1 MRVGKTP
8 KVRKIGARPPRLCP
22 ERRAGAIDSRYD
34 APLYRSAES
43 FSMSRTRMTGAA
55 RLLALLALLVSS
67 AFASAAEKVLYDKPS
82 AYNNIIVTEDES
94 GLRVLRFERGGAR
107 QTIAKPGDPTFLG
120 FAYTKVAFAGL
131 ALSPEPRRIMIVGLG
146 GGTMPMFLRHYY
158 PNATIDV
165 VDIDPDVVHVAREYF
180 GFREDA
186 NLKAHVGDGRKFVES
201 AREPYD
207 VVFLDAFGTRNVPPH
222 LTTLEFMRAVKRSV
236 KPTGVV
242 IGNIWGRPV
251 NPLFDSMVRTY
262 QEVFDE
268 LFIVDVPGTTNK
280 ILMALPRKQ
289 NLDRVQLAELA
300 RKVAAEKRFAFDPGD
315 IAEDQFT
322 NASRKGKAGR
332 VLRDS
337 EPASSAKAKD
347 AEAVK

>member
-1 MRVGKTP
+1 M
-8 KVRKIGARPPRLCP
+8 PR
-22 ERRAGAIDSRYD
+22 
-34 APLYRSAES
+34 RSEI
-43 FSMSRTRMTGAA
+43 GAA
-55 RLLALLALLVSS
+55 RFLAVLALLASS
-67 AFASAAEKVLYDKPS
+67 ALASAAEKVLYEKPS
-82 AYNNIIVTEDES
+82 PYNNIIVTEDES

-107 QTIAKPGDPTFLG
+107 QSIAKPGDSTFLG

-131 ALSPEPRRIMIVGLG
+131 ALSPEPARIMIVGLG

-158 PNATIDV
+158 PKAAIDV

-186 NLKAHVGDGRKFVES
+186 SLKAHVGDGRKFVES
-201 AREPYD
+201 VREPYD

-242 IGNIWGRPV
+242 IGNIWGRSV
-251 NPLFDSMVRTY
+251 NPLYDSMVRTY

-268 LFIVDVPGTTNK
+268 LFILDVPGTTNK
-280 ILMALPRKQ
+280 ILMALSRKQ
-289 NLDRVQLAELA
+289 NLDRAQLAELA
-300 RKVAAEKRFAFDPGD
+300 RKVAADKRFAFDPGD

-322 NASRKGKAGR
+322 YASPKGKAGR
-332 VLRDS
+332 VLRDADAVS
-337 EPASSAKAKD
+337 TAKAKE